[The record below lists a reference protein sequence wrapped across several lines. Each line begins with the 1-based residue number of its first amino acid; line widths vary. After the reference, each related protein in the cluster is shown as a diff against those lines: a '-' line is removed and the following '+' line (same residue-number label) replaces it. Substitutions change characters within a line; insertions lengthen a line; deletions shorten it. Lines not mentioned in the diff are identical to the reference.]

1 MNGTDYLLFYQN
13 IKRTRLMKNL
23 FLSIFLFFSIT
34 CFAQSKHVDVGIDEQ
49 LDHYLPKDATFFDS
63 DGKKMSTEELIDKP
77 TILSLVYFECPGV
90 CSPLL
95 SELSQTIDKVELVI
109 GVDYQVITISF
120 NDKEDYKLANKWKN
134 IYLGGMK
141 KQIDPKAWK
150 FLTSDSINIRKV
162 TDAVG
167 FYFKPYHKDFVHA
180 AALIAISPD
189 KKITRY
195 IFGTSFNQFD
205 VKMAL
210 IEAKS
215 GKSNPT
221 ISKVLEFCYS
231 YDPDGRNYK
240 LNVTRIVGVIM
251 LISLTGF
258 ILIVVKKKKVK
269 RSIDE

>member
-1 MNGTDYLLFYQN
+1 
-13 IKRTRLMKNL
+13 MKK
-23 FLSIFLFFSIT
+23 IFLLAIIIFCSQI
-34 CFAQSKHVDVGIDEQ
+34 FAQSKHIDVGIDEK
-49 LDHYLPKDATFFDS
+49 LDNYLPKDAEFYDS
-63 DGKKMSTEELIDKP
+63 DGKKLTIDKLINKP
-77 TILSLVYFECPGV
+77 TILSLVYYECPGV

-95 SELSQTIDKVELVI
+95 SELSHTIEKLDLVP

-120 NDKEDYKLANKWKN
+120 NDREDYKLANKWKN

-141 KQIDPKAWK
+141 KKIDPKTWR
-150 FLTSDSINIRKV
+150 FLTGDSINIHKV

-167 FYFKPYHKDFVHA
+167 FYFKPYNKDYVHA
-180 AALIAISPD
+180 AALIAISPN

-231 YDPDGRNYK
+231 YDPEGRNYT

-251 LISLTGF
+251 LISLAGF
-258 ILIVVKKKKVK
+258 ILIVVRKKKEKGV
-269 RSIDE
+269 